1 MRRSGAGGGGG
12 SLSLLFLSRRVVVL
26 LLLGICNVLSLEI
39 KASAK
44 VRAYIGEQASLKC
57 SFTSS
62 LPISERLTVD
72 WTYRPLTGG
81 QMETVFHYQ
90 SVPYPTTVGKFKDRI
105 SWVGNVAKGD
115 ASIAIQSPVLSDN
128 GTFICSVKNPPDV
141 YHNIPQTTLI
151 VTERGFSFQLTSA
164 TLLSIVVFLPS
175 IIVVVLLLVRMG
187 RKFRVLKE
195 KKKSGCKKSSI
206 EVSDEPEQTETGNC
220 LGRLREWCLN
230 CVDTDEEDLY

>member
-1 MRRSGAGGGGG
+1 MRCGAAAGGD
-12 SLSLLFLSRRVVVL
+12 LRFLLPRGLL
-26 LLLGICNVLSLEI
+26 LLLGVCNAFSLEI
-39 KASAK
+39 RASPK
-44 VRAYIGEQASLKC
+44 VRAFVGEQALLKC
-57 SFTSS
+57 SFKSS
-62 LPISERLTVD
+62 SPITESLTVD

-115 ASIAIQSPVLSDN
+115 ASIAIQSPVMSDN

-141 YHNIPQTTLI
+141 YHNIPQTTLV
-151 VTERGFSFQLTSA
+151 VTERGLSFQLTSA
-164 TLLSIVVFLPS
+164 VLLSVLVFLPS
-175 IIVVVLLLVRMG
+175 LIVVVLLLVRMG
-187 RKFRVLKE
+187 RKFGVLQE

-206 EVSDEPEQTETGNC
+206 EVSDEPERTETDGC
-220 LGRLREWCLN
+220 LRRLRDCCLN